1 MDNDKILNDI
11 AQIHRQI
18 EPSYDSEIIDLYNS
32 IENQQLREI
41 FSSLHENYNIFFD
54 IINQCIFQPYHYLN
68 AQNSRDLLK
77 IINLTFKLQNSLLN
91 TEYEFNIECEETIR
105 YCLNFLNTRGS
116 NIPED
121 FQTIDIYITIPI
133 FKLKGNIKSKQIQQ
147 YELKFIGEGSYAKV
161 YKYKDKEYNKNFA
174 IKRAKK
180 NINEIELNRFKQE
193 FDIMNK
199 LSSPYILEV
208 YKYNNNNN
216 EYTMEYVENTLYGY
230 INSHTQKLT
239 FQQRIKLCNQIIEGF
254 SYIHSKGYLHRDIS
268 FTNILVKE
276 YDNDLCVIKIS
287 DFGLA
292 KALESESNLTN
303 SNTDIK
309 GSLNDITNLKQI
321 GFNNFDERFD
331 IYAIVQVLGFILTG
345 REKIES
351 ILKSNNANVVNFV
364 RKGTN
369 TNLDQRYQTIEE
381 LKSYYNRYIL
391 QMNNKE
397 K

>member
-1 MDNDKILNDI
+1 MNNDKILNDI

-18 EPSYDSEIIDLYNS
+18 EPVNDSEIIDLYNS
-32 IENQQLREI
+32 IENQQLRDI
-41 FSSLHENYNIFFD
+41 FSSLHKNYNIFFD
-54 IINQCIFQPYHYLN
+54 MINQCIFQPYRYLN

-105 YCLNFLNTRGS
+105 YCLNFLHTRGS

-121 FQTIDIYITIPI
+121 FQEIDLYITIPI
-133 FKLKGNIKSKQIQQ
+133 FKLKSNIKSKQTQQ
-147 YELKFIGEGSYAKV
+147 YKLKPIGEGSYANV
-161 YKYKDKEYNKNFA
+161 LKYKDKEYNKKFA
-174 IKRAKK
+174 VKRAKK
-180 NINEIELNRFKQE
+180 NINEIELKRFKQE
-193 FDIMNK
+193 FNIMSK

-208 YKYNNNNN
+208 YKYNDNNN
-216 EYTMEYVENTLYGY
+216 EYTMEYVEKTLYDY
-230 INSHTQKLT
+230 IDSHNQKLT
-239 FQQRIKLCNQIIEGF
+239 FHQRIKLCNQIIEGF

-292 KALESESNLTN
+292 KALENESNLTN

-321 GFNNFDERFD
+321 GFDKFDKRFD
-331 IYAIVQVLGFILTG
+331 TYAIVQVLGFILTG

-351 ILKSNNANVVNFV
+351 ILKSDNTNVVNFV

-381 LKSYYNRYIL
+381 LKLYYNRYIL
-391 QMNNKE
+391 QNNNKE